1 MIIVFPPPAPMAIV
15 RCRPTLFLIPTP
27 VRSTHMDSPQP
38 LCIAHHFRDLPDPRL
53 SRLCE
58 HDLLDIL
65 TITIC
70 AVLCG
75 QHAWTDIELYGETH
89 HAWLKT
95 FLRLPN
101 GIPSHDTFRYVF
113 CRLDAAA
120 FQGCFAG
127 WIEALSQ
134 ATDLKHIA
142 IDGKTL
148 RGSVDNRHGKAALH
162 LVVAWATQNHLTLG
176 QGAVD
181 GKSNEITAI
190 PRLLEILDL
199 AGATL
204 TTDAIGWPQA
214 NTAPPVR

>member
-75 QHAWTDIELYGETH
+75 QHPSTH
-89 HAWLKT
+89 IDFSAQPHHSCLKT
-95 FLRLPN
+95 FLRLPTAT
-101 GIPSHDTFRYVF
+101 PSPDP
-113 CRLDAAA
+113 
-120 FQGCFAG
+120 
-127 WIEALSQ
+127 S
-134 ATDLKHIA
+134 
-142 IDGKTL
+142 
-148 RGSVDNRHGKAALH
+148 
-162 LVVAWATQNHLTLG
+162 
-176 QGAVD
+176 
-181 GKSNEITAI
+181 
-190 PRLLEILDL
+190 P
-199 AGATL
+199 
-204 TTDAIGWPQA
+204 
-214 NTAPPVR
+214 